1 MSKLIIGAL
10 AHVDA
15 GKTTLSEAIL
25 YKTGAILNIGRV
37 DKRNTF
43 LDYNIQEKERGITI
57 FNKEARFTYKNKD
70 YIYVDT
76 PGHNEFKSEAFRA
89 YHILDLALLI
99 VNGSEKIHND
109 DILKFN
115 TLIELGIPL
124 IIFVNKEDNLYGLK
138 EDIVKDIRESFNDN
152 CVSESE
158 LFEHVA
164 LSNETLLESYLEN
177 NTIKKEAIISSIASN
192 QSIPI
197 LFGSALKDIGIDNLL
212 NFIDSYIEAKSPQNV
227 FSAYV
232 YGISNDGNQKLC
244 HMKILGGAL
253 NNKTSFNGEKINEI
267 RLYNGKNYIGVQSVT
282 AGDLCAVTG
291 LNNISI
297 GTYLPSFTSS
307 INDETLSLTYEIKSN
322 IDNNELYRKINVL
335 NSEQPEL
342 HITLKSNH
350 LFIDLKGNLHKQ
362 IIYNQ
367 IKERFNVEISFLE
380 PIIVYKESIKKA
392 SFGVGH
398 FEPLRHYAEV
408 IVELRPSNKLS
419 FNTLVNNSFTGP
431 MITYLNQSHPKGI
444 LTNSELCNMSITI
457 VDIKTHPKHTEGGD
471 LIEALRRAIRHA
483 LHFNDCFVLEP
494 FYIVNIEAKDN
505 VNIIINV
512 LNSEQYSFTINEN
525 TITCKINL
533 KKYNQFILNLRSK
546 LKDALNYEIIEKV
559 YDEAINQEDIIIQKG
574 YDYKSDYTNPTGSI
588 FTFHG
593 AGHYIDVE
601 EVIDKMHLNLNDY
614 LNSETT
620 ITKYIPSKISE
631 DELNRVWN
639 SLYKPKKRTAYNPK
653 NIDEEK
659 ERIDISI
666 KPLIYVIDGYNLM
679 YSLEELKDIVKTN
692 FIMAR
697 EKVIDFVSDFKG
709 YVNARVILV
718 FDAYKQNYSAPQL
731 DDNGIIEIVYTKA
744 LQTADTYIENVV
756 KKLNDKYR
764 VITVT
769 SDYLEQLGVLSSDSI
784 RLSCKELINRYN
796 NMKRSTVSK
805 TFTKNQPLLELKKLL
820 EEN

>member
-115 TLIELGIPL
+115 TLIELGTPL

-138 EDIVKDIRESFNDN
+138 EDIVKDIRENFNDN

-158 LFEHVA
+158 LSEHVA

-177 NTIKKEAIISSIASN
+177 NTIKKEAIIASIASN

-244 HMKILGGAL
+244 HMKILGGTL

-297 GTYLPSFTSS
+297 GTYLPSFINS

-367 IKERFNVEISFLE
+367 IKERFNVETSFLE

-471 LIEALRRAIRHA
+471 LIKALRRAIRHA

-505 VNIIINV
+505 VNTIINV

-639 SLYKPKKRTAYNPK
+639 SLYKPKKRTTYNPK